1 MNRPAVGNDVVD
13 LVDPRCVG
21 KARDERFLARVLTA
35 RERTLVAE
43 AVDPDRTLWT
53 LWAAKEAAFKAV
65 SKATRQVPVFVHA
78 DFEVQVQDEAG
89 GNVRW
94 RRMELPFLVRG
105 GRSTG
110 SLHVVAWCE
119 PPRPRMAGGS
129 STVDEGAPLRE
140 RLSRR
145 ELRGVHSAASA
156 HVRLEARAHLARVS
170 GTPEEELEIVCEKG
184 PAGRMPPRVLRRGA
198 PAPWDVS
205 LSHHGHLV
213 AWVVALPVG
222 PGERATEPD
231 LPAPV
236 GRAGRGRQGA
246 HGRGAPDRGV
256 RDGGVRDERA

>member
-1 MNRPAVGNDVVD
+1 MPVERPAVGNDLVD
-13 LVDPRCVG
+13 LADPRCVG

-35 RERTLVAE
+35 GERSLVAE
-43 AVDPDRTLWT
+43 SVDPDRVLWT

-65 SKATRQVPVFVHA
+65 SKSTGRVPVFVHA
-78 DFEVQVQDEAG
+78 DFEVEVQDGEEG
-89 GNVRW
+89 KVRW
-94 RRMELPFLVRG
+94 QRIEVPFLVRG

-110 SLHVVAWCE
+110 SLHVVAWRGT
-119 PPRPRMAGGS
+119 PRPRMTGGS
-129 STVDEGAPLRE
+129 STVDERAPLRG
-140 RLSRR
+140 RLSSR

-170 GTPEEELEIVCEKG
+170 GAPEEELEIVCDEG

-205 LSHHGHLV
+205 LSHHGSLV

-222 PGERATEPD
+222 PGERAPEPD

-236 GRAGRGRQGA
+236 GRTRPGREGA
-246 HGRGAPDRGV
+246 
-256 RDGGVRDERA
+256 RDGGA

>member
-13 LVDPRCVG
+13 LRDPRCIG
-21 KARDERFLARVLTA
+21 KARDERFLARILTT
-35 RERTLVAE
+35 RERSLVAE
-43 AVDPDRTLWT
+43 AVDPDRALWT

-65 SKATRQVPVFVHA
+65 SKATGSVPVFVHA
-78 DFEVQVQDEAG
+78 DFEVEVQDGAG
-89 GNVRW
+89 GEVRW

-110 SLHVVAWCE
+110 SLHVVAWCDS
-119 PPRPRMAGGS
+119 PRPWMEGGS
-129 STVDEGAPLRE
+129 SVVAEGAPLRE
-140 RLSRR
+140 RLSSR

-156 HVRLEARAHLARVS
+156 HVRLEARAHLARLS

-184 PAGRMPPRVLRRGA
+184 PAGRMPPRILRRGA

-205 LSHHGHLV
+205 LSHHGSLV

-222 PGERATEPD
+222 PGEGAPEPD

-236 GRAGRGRQGA
+236 GRAR
-246 HGRGAPDRGV
+246 PDREDAG
-256 RDGGVRDERA
+256 DGGA